1 MNQLLNVN
9 VYSEVGELRGVI
21 IHSPGAEVSSM
32 APTETEGALF
42 SDIIN
47 MSVAHREYATISDI
61 LSRFAATYEVRDL
74 LTAILE
80 DETAKQQV
88 LDRIE
93 AVEPSIGEKYKGRR
107 LKDCLLDTDAGTLA
121 RMLIEGVEFERDNV
135 ERFFSKDRYLLVPM
149 YNFFF
154 TRDSSMALGNKVLAG
169 KMANAVRDRE
179 SVIMRSIFD
188 FTPEFK
194 TEVIDLSPYDTR
206 PASPITIEGGDV
218 LMVSRDVV
226 VVGCG
231 LRTTPRAIDALIDRL
246 ANLSGGREMHVFV
259 QELPRSLESFIH
271 LDMVFT
277 MIDRDKCMIYEPV
290 IRNSRQFRTLHVRI
304 CDGRQVELKAE
315 NGLLEGL
322 ASVGIELSPVFCG
335 GDVPVNQQREQWHSG
350 ANFLAVGPGKVLGYA
365 RNSHTAETMNKAGF
379 EIIRAADVIDGKV
392 DIARHDK
399 FFITLDVSELA
410 RGGGGLRCM
419 TMPVHRD
426 DI

>member
-1 MNQLLNVN
+1 MNPLLNVK
-9 VYSEVGELRGVI
+9 VYSEVGRLRGVI

-47 MSVAHREYATISDI
+47 MSVAHREYAMISDI

-74 LTAILE
+74 LARVLE
-80 DETAKQQV
+80 DASSKQQV

-93 AVEPSIGEKYKGRR
+93 AIEPSINEKKHGRR
-107 LKDCLLDTDAGTLA
+107 LKDLLLDTDARTLA
-121 RMLIEGVEFERDNV
+121 GLLVEGVEFDRDNV

-154 TRDSSMALGNKVLAG
+154 TRDSSMSVGRKVLAG
-169 KMANAVRDRE
+169 RMANAVRERE
-179 SVIMRSIFD
+179 SVIMKSIFD
-188 FTPEFK
+188 FTPEFQ
-194 TEVIDLSPYDTR
+194 TEVMDVAPYDSGGDRKVTV
-206 PASPITIEGGDV
+206 EGGDV
-218 LMVSRDVV
+218 LMLREDVI

-231 LRTTPRAIDALIDRL
+231 LRTTPRAIDAFIDQL
-246 ANLSGGREMHVFV
+246 AKRAGGREVHVFV

-277 MIDRDKCMIYEPV
+277 MVDKDKCVIYEPV
-290 IRNSRQFRTLHVRI
+290 IRNNRQYRTLHVRI
-304 CDGRQVELKAE
+304 CDGRQAGVKQEP
-315 NGLLEGL
+315 GLLEALRTVGL
-322 ASVGIELSPVFCG
+322 ELKPIFCG
-335 GDVPVNQQREQWHSG
+335 GDTVVNQQREQWHSG
-350 ANFLAVGPGKVLGYA
+350 ANFFAVGPGKVLGYA
-365 RNSHTAETMNKAGF
+365 RNYYTAEAMSKAGF
-379 EIIRAADVIDGKV
+379 EIIKAADVIDGKV
-392 DIARHDK
+392 DVNGCGK

-426 DI
+426 DL